1 MFWLTINLCATIFLA
16 ARAAKRDQIDLAARV
31 RAGIGDAALR
41 DADVGQVAQI
51 LEHAVVKEHHAGG
64 ELLAAEGALTDVQI
78 AAHAA
83 GLSVQPHRGLG
94 GGRDAHELAFQ
105 FARID
110 PYIATEF
117 QFFLCAAAEQLHI
130 TVGIHDADGIAAR
143 GVVSLDRARYRA
155 VAREEDRHG
164 LAGLELAQ
172 ALLRRGQ
179 DLERRAAEHLDAHGR
194 AGRRLA
200 ALVVD
205 RHAGVAGV
213 NGVAHRVIGHNVV
226 LTQGGNG
233 AEHAVAVNGVVGPA
247 VRQGADAARGL
258 IRRENDRRVADR
270 RTGGAAGLGNKG
282 HDLAVAVRQ
291 QIALEAVERGGAAG
305 THQRLWVFLA
315 GNTELIAVHGDER
328 DLLVALRAAGGRV
341 ALAVLARA
349 EHVDK
354 QLRRLRA
361 GDVRAAGEVHAGAHA
376 GGLGEVDVAVGP
388 DAAAVLIREAE
399 HAHEDGDRLS
409 VGDVAVRLERAVRQ
423 TREQLR
429 LALAHGK
436 VDIARRP
443 VRRAHIGEDG
453 HGLVAHGVAALAH
466 EHDHHLAEFRAGEQ
480 TARVELPRAVALDHA
495 EQPQDL
501 HILRRLLVRHIG
513 EALRRRGG
521 DRRCRECQHK
531 REQQGKYSL
540 FHVLSP
546 LIPPAAL
553 RPAGAWMP

>member
-16 ARAAKRDQIDLAARV
+16 ARAAQRDQIDLAAAV
-31 RAGIGDAALR
+31 GAGVGDAALR

-51 LEHAVVKEHHAGG
+51 LEHTVVEDQHAGG
-64 ELLAAEGALTDVQI
+64 ELLAAEGALADIQI

-94 GGRDAHELAFQ
+94 GGRDAHELAFEVCHVGLDSIEHKVDG
-105 FARID
+105 R
-110 PYIATEF
+110 
-117 QFFLCAAAEQLHI
+117 AAAEQLHI

-155 VAREEDRHG
+155 VAREEERHG

-179 DLERRAAEHLDAHGR
+179 DLELRAAEHLDAHGR
-194 AGRRLA
+194 AGRGIA
-200 ALVVD
+200 ALVVN

-270 RTGGAAGLGNKG
+270 RTGGAAGLGHKG

-429 LALAHGK
+429 LALPHGK

-466 EHDHHLAEFRAGEQ
+466 EHDHHLAEFRASEQ